1 MFHNKRKLFL
11 FHPTLANGP
20 WRDPHISFL
29 SFHALPII
37 DSPKALHLFIL
48 VLYFY
53 HTFSCSLSFYFEYG
67 IKRVL
72 RHVTN
77 FYQITR
83 RHISIDSNSHSHS
96 IQNLRSHRD
105 KLFVYQMN
113 KYQMAITNTVFW
125 NPFIS
130 EQWWSSKNSLHIFT
144 SWSSAEFE
152 KLGFIT
158 VFSDCRCV
166 FILGNLP

>member
-1 MFHNKRKLFL
+1 MALEGTH
-11 FHPTLANGP
+11 T
-20 WRDPHISFL
+20 FL
-29 SFHALPII
+29 S
-37 DSPKALHLFIL
+37 SPSTHYLLLIHPKPC
-48 VLYFY
+48 
-53 HTFSCSLSFYFEYG
+53 SCSPWPCISTIFFRALWAFTLSMESNG
-67 IKRVL
+67 SSDTLLI
-72 RHVTN
+72 

-105 KLFVYQMN
+105 KWFVYQMN

-152 KLGFIT
+152 KLGFVT